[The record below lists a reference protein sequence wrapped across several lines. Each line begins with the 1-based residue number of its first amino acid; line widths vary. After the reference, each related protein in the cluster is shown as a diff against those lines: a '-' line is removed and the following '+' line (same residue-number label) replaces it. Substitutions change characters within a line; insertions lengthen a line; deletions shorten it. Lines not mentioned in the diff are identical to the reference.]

1 MPRVPELVSVIVP
14 SYNPGP
20 FLPEQLRAVAA
31 QDYTG
36 EFEIIVADNGSRDG
50 SDSVAR
56 VLAADQPALSVIDG
70 SRRRGP
76 GAARNAGARVARG
89 DFLAFCDAD
98 DIVNRSWLREL
109 VATAG
114 NADLV
119 GGRMEGTRLNTPLV
133 SVCYDLPATLA
144 PHLGFL
150 LAAAGSNLGVWADVF
165 AGLGGFDESS
175 RTGEDVDLSWRAQ
188 LRGYAFAPSP
198 AVVHKRLPA
207 DLRDAARRF
216 FAYGMG
222 DAWLY
227 RQYGP
232 VGMPRRDRRETLH
245 IWRALANR
253 FSGAPPERRRCYW
266 VTMLALSCGRLAGS
280 LRQRVIF
287 T

>member
-1 MPRVPELVSVIVP
+1 VIVP

-20 FLPEQLRAVAA
+20 FLPEQLLALVA

-36 EFEIIVADNGSRDG
+36 EYEIIVADNGSRDG
-50 SDSVAR
+50 SNAIAR
-56 VLAADQPALSVIDG
+56 ALGAEQAALKVIDA
-70 SRRRGP
+70 SHRRGP

-98 DIVNRSWLREL
+98 DVVTRSWLREL
-109 VATAG
+109 AATAG
-114 NADLV
+114 RADLV
-119 GGRMEGTRLNTPLV
+119 GGRMEGTRLNSPSV
-133 SVCYDLPATLA
+133 SVCYDLPVTLA

-150 LAAAGSNLGVWADVF
+150 PAAAGSNLGIWADVF
-165 AGLGGFDESS
+165 AALGGFDESS
-175 RTGEDVDLSWRAQ
+175 RAGEDVDLAWRAQ
-188 LRGYAFAPSP
+188 LRGYAFAASP

-216 FAYGMG
+216 FTYGMG

-232 VGMPRRDRRETLH
+232 KGMPRRDRRDTLH
-245 IWRALANR
+245 IWCALAKR
-253 FSGAPPERRRCYW
+253 FSGAPPDRRRCYW
-266 VTMLALSCGRLAGS
+266 VTMLALSSGRLAGS
-280 LRQRVIF
+280 LRRRVIF